1 MAIDTSECLSTNAT
15 GLQTELDNLTSLC
28 DMICITNSL
37 REDLDGTYDL
47 LYFNTTVNG
56 PVYHNENNNKYLYPY
71 IISEHE
77 YNYLIQSQSSI
88 GSGRASSSCSIY
100 NPPSG
105 YVFNPYDCFD
115 EWWTYDYYH
124 DDPDQQ
130 IWKEDPNQRLVNCNN
145 LVATGNDQRVLDG
158 TYEWSQF
165 SLATGS
171 SIYYCHE
178 CGAGVGTYLY
188 TWPDFSE
195 WQIGSDY
202 VSGVRSSKCEFLNTQ
217 SNDLIS
223 IDDCIQWETWKWS
236 KWILDNNFRV
246 DKEECLLTISTTSVK
261 TSALPIGSNDA
272 NENPNDKE
280 TLLILGMVF
289 IGISIISFFIWAGI
303 SYAKHQK
310 NLKKKQQAVQR
321 TQAHKRELRFQET
334 IELFKNEREN
344 RMTRQIELYE
354 ENKRKEQQ
362 QRQHHVQEIEEILL
376 SRGFE
381 QNYIQRAIKVY
392 ELDHGNLDGYNLER
406 IAEIARTL
414 QFCDKV
420 QSCLEL
426 ANRQTV
432 IEMSQNEVKTDP
444 TETMTPTQGHKTDVI
459 EQDVNTDAKGEN
471 TPTQNLMSHYKAKAG
486 NKAKKKQKERIIA
499 INVETDGNDA
509 RVKGHL
515 VIEAVYDKQ
524 QKMQQILNEIMNRL
538 HQKYYPTQYEYNWIK
553 GFTGEVSMNNWANKS
568 CVRSDADFVNL
579 GNKSITEYDI
589 DEIQKKGLY
598 VYVIIKEH
606 VQQIDNVSITCP
618 EMDEINTFDPQ
629 KCKIYVQVTE
639 KCQYSAGH
647 LRHLNEFTHFVDE
660 YTEKPVCG
668 DHDSCKAYK
677 RLENGG
683 NKIEDQC
690 HMKIYRHPPRNRNI
704 NLMDNV
710 HAFIINKSR
719 KENHTTYDPTE
730 IDARR
735 YNFNET
741 DGFLRALIEEV
752 IVNGYR
758 SDLGQL
764 GADYQILHIVDEK
777 MNHIRHQV
785 VAQPLRRSQ
794 MLALIL
800 YTGCACNYDLC
811 EA

>member
-1 MAIDTSECLSTNAT
+1 MNCKMWTTLSFCLSLLQTQSAEETHSSSSCDTICITNSLQPLIDGAYHFLYFNLALNGSVYYNDNNRKYIYPFITSDQDYWYFIQDASDIGNDTAYSACAILNPSSGYIFDPYDCFDGWWTYDYYNGDPDQQIWKRDPNQRSVNCNNLVVTGNDHSALDGAYEWLQFNLITDSSIYYCKSCVMDSTYYLYAWPSHSQWQIGSDYRTGTGSSYCNYSSTASHGLKSLDYCEQWYSWSMSNRSWIVDENMAIDTSECLSTNAT
-15 GLQTELDNLTSLC
+15 VLQTELDNLTSLC

-202 VSGVRSSKCEFLNTQ
+202 VSGVRSSKCEYLNTQ

-236 KWILDNNFRV
+236 KWILDSNFRV

-261 TSALPIGSNDA
+261 TSALPIGSN
-272 NENPNDKE
+272 ENPNDKDLE

-289 IGISIISFFIWAGI
+289 IVSIISFFIWAGI

-392 ELDHGNLDGYNLER
+392 ELDHGNLDG
-406 IAEIARTL
+406 
-414 QFCDKV
+414 
-420 QSCLEL
+420 
-426 ANRQTV
+426 
-432 IEMSQNEVKTDP
+432 
-444 TETMTPTQGHKTDVI
+444 
-459 EQDVNTDAKGEN
+459 
-471 TPTQNLMSHYKAKAG
+471 
-486 NKAKKKQKERIIA
+486 
-499 INVETDGNDA
+499 
-509 RVKGHL
+509 
-515 VIEAVYDKQ
+515 
-524 QKMQQILNEIMNRL
+524 
-538 HQKYYPTQYEYNWIK
+538 
-553 GFTGEVSMNNWANKS
+553 
-568 CVRSDADFVNL
+568 
-579 GNKSITEYDI
+579 
-589 DEIQKKGLY
+589 
-598 VYVIIKEH
+598 
-606 VQQIDNVSITCP
+606 
-618 EMDEINTFDPQ
+618 
-629 KCKIYVQVTE
+629 
-639 KCQYSAGH
+639 
-647 LRHLNEFTHFVDE
+647 
-660 YTEKPVCG
+660 
-668 DHDSCKAYK
+668 
-677 RLENGG
+677 
-683 NKIEDQC
+683 
-690 HMKIYRHPPRNRNI
+690 
-704 NLMDNV
+704 
-710 HAFIINKSR
+710 
-719 KENHTTYDPTE
+719 
-730 IDARR
+730 
-735 YNFNET
+735 
-741 DGFLRALIEEV
+741 
-752 IVNGYR
+752 
-758 SDLGQL
+758 
-764 GADYQILHIVDEK
+764 
-777 MNHIRHQV
+777 
-785 VAQPLRRSQ
+785 
-794 MLALIL
+794 
-800 YTGCACNYDLC
+800 
-811 EA
+811 